1 MTAPIHPFE
10 PSVEEEVLRDLTA
23 RLGNTRFPDE
33 ETVEDWSQG
42 IPLAY
47 VRELTDYWRD
57 DYNMARAVDS
67 LKQWPNFTTE
77 IEGLQIHFLYQRSP
91 HSDATPLLLTHGWP
105 GSVLEFRHLIDR
117 LTQPTDWGG
126 QAEDA
131 FHVVCPSIPGYGFSE
146 AAKEPGMDP
155 QRVAGMIATLMGR
168 LGYARYGAQ
177 GGDPAALEAA
187 LDERGGG
194 VIVSASRSLTHPWK
208 GAAPDDWRD
217 RVEAALVA
225 MREDLAQ

>member
-77 IEGLQIHFLYQRSP
+77 ILSLIH
-91 HSDATPLLLTHGWP
+91 
-105 GSVLEFRHLIDR
+105 I
-117 LTQPTDWGG
+117 
-126 QAEDA
+126 
-131 FHVVCPSIPGYGFSE
+131 
-146 AAKEPGMDP
+146 
-155 QRVAGMIATLMGR
+155 
-168 LGYARYGAQ
+168 
-177 GGDPAALEAA
+177 
-187 LDERGGG
+187 
-194 VIVSASRSLTHPWK
+194 
-208 GAAPDDWRD
+208 
-217 RVEAALVA
+217 
-225 MREDLAQ
+225 

>member
-1 MTAPIHPFE
+1 MTAPIHPYE
-10 PSVEEEVLRDLTA
+10 PSVDEEVLRDLTA

-131 FHVVCPSIPGYGFSE
+131 FHVVVPSLPGYGFSG
-146 AAKEPGMDP
+146 KPRNPGTGVQKIAELWIALMARLGHERFLAHGGDWGSLVT
-155 QRVAGMIATLMGR
+155 QAIATTPGTTCAGIHITL
-168 LGYARYGAQ
+168 
-177 GGDPAALEAA
+177 P
-187 LDERGGG
+187 
-194 VIVSASRSLTHPWK
+194 VV
-208 GAAPDDWRD
+208 APDPETLDNPLP
-217 RVEAALVA
+217 E
-225 MREDLAQ
+225 